1 MPHIEMPSVVEFDE
15 EVSVALDLR
24 PRQGK
29 SLSLKLLDSILY
41 RCFWTAFDDSKGQGH
56 SVAPPLK
63 LTRQSAM
70 PRLLPLPI
78 RFVLF
83 HLLQHGFVVRAIE
96 VLEVVTLPLFYVLLK
111 AHTALA
117 KGAAQL
123 FGCLDR
129 P

>member
-15 EVSVALDLR
+15 EVPVALDLR

-29 SLSLKLLDSILY
+29 SLSFKLLDSILY

-96 VLEVVTLPLFYVLLK
+96 VL
-111 AHTALA
+111 
-117 KGAAQL
+117 
-123 FGCLDR
+123 
-129 P
+129 